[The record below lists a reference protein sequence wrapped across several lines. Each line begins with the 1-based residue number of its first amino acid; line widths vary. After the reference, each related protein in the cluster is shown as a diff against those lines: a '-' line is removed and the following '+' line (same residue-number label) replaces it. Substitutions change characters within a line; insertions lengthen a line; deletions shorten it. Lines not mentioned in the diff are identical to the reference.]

1 MSGEKVV
8 RGQIKE
14 VKVDFGEFD
23 KAPMSRVIGDRT
35 MASGYHKLSPA
46 VSTTSNIHHRYT
58 NYRKH
63 TAEQTKSRPLL
74 FTIFGWCFSILAT
87 FLILFVLFLM
97 AFLLYE
103 TLVRENVRISKINKK
118 LLSTTIMSTA
128 TTENPVFDVD

>member
-8 RGQIKE
+8 RGQIRE

-23 KAPMSRVIGDRT
+23 KVPMSRVIGD
-35 MASGYHKLSPA
+35 MSSSGYHKLSPA
-46 VSTTSNIHHRYT
+46 GSNASSIHQYSS
-58 NYRKH
+58 YRKH
-63 TAEQTKSRPLL
+63 TADQTKSRPLL

-103 TLVRENVRISKINKK
+103 TLVRENMRISKMNKK
-118 LLSTTIMSTA
+118 MMSTPIMSTT
-128 TTENPVFDVD
+128 TTENPVFGVD